1 MEYTRFRTDWT
12 RSSRSAA
19 FAWLSCHFNLSIIH
33 KRFTGLQCIAMH
45 CNAVQSPTP
54 ISLEF
59 ARSTGRYTRV
69 HTRWPSDPLIPAH
82 QRCYAFAIALAHS
95 IFHTQHDS
103 IHRFAESCHGSN
115 LHSTLL
121 YPTFNYIDGY
131 YNLQTHQYHS
141 HSHFH
146 SESPTWRFTTTSF
159 HPTRH
164 LLFILPLS
172 QPHLLSFLILLLFWT
187 NGMRS
192 RFNLCGR
199 HYSYPFLLSSFRSLL
214 VQPYPSSSH
223 TPFTRLKTNT
233 PHSFQTKASQTLSF
247 AKTKE
252 TVCEASTSILCACGY
267 TLTMTK
273 DA

>member
-1 MEYTRFRTDWT
+1 M
-12 RSSRSAA
+12 
-19 FAWLSCHFNLSIIH
+19 
-33 KRFTGLQCIAMH
+33 
-45 CNAVQSPTP
+45 
-54 ISLEF
+54 
-59 ARSTGRYTRV
+59 
-69 HTRWPSDPLIPAH
+69 
-82 QRCYAFAIALAHS
+82 
-95 IFHTQHDS
+95 
-103 IHRFAESCHGSN
+103 
-115 LHSTLL
+115 
-121 YPTFNYIDGY
+121 Y
-131 YNLQTHQYHS
+131 YNLHTHQYHS

-146 SESPTWRFTTTSF
+146 SESPTARFTTTSF

-187 NGMRS
+187 NGKRS

-199 HYSYPFLLSSFRSLL
+199 HYSYPFLLSSFCSLL

-267 TLTMTK
+267 TLHDERRVTQQSPRYEPLRCSK
-273 DA
+273 DSRRTRLRHRNHLLNARVCCCAMLCNAVQCCAMLCNAVQCCAMLCNAVQCTALRR

>member
-1 MEYTRFRTDWT
+1 M
-12 RSSRSAA
+12 
-19 FAWLSCHFNLSIIH
+19 
-33 KRFTGLQCIAMH
+33 
-45 CNAVQSPTP
+45 
-54 ISLEF
+54 
-59 ARSTGRYTRV
+59 
-69 HTRWPSDPLIPAH
+69 
-82 QRCYAFAIALAHS
+82 
-95 IFHTQHDS
+95 
-103 IHRFAESCHGSN
+103 
-115 LHSTLL
+115 
-121 YPTFNYIDGY
+121 Y
-131 YNLQTHQYHS
+131 YNLHTHQYHS

-146 SESPTWRFTTTSF
+146 SESPTARFTTTSF

-187 NGMRS
+187 NGKRS

-199 HYSYPFLLSSFRSLL
+199 HYSYPFLLSSFCSLL

-252 TVCEASTSILCACGY
+252 TVCEASTSILCACAY
-267 TLTMTK
+267 TLHDERRVTQQSPRYEPLRCSK
-273 DA
+273 DSRRTRLRHRNHLLNARVCCCAMLCNAVQCCAMHCIKTLNSQERAIGGNSD